1 MIKSSTHDWFY
12 KDLTCECVCVCG
24 VSVQVYWLQSL
35 CFSAL
40 CNDKV
45 PGGVWHNTDSIR
57 VLHLRTWCVGNILI
71 SSGEQQVDVI
81 WLRTM
86 AHFLSNKKSR
96 TSVPMCL
103 YPAVA
108 SSHLWSYNTPGKC
121 SFWMLR
127 NYLHALFF
135 SSVWGAEMA
144 VSSFNRRQWASQS
157 LRVTAKELSIVGPQG
172 KNSAIAE
179 RFSKYV
185 LVCVFDPALIY
196 ALFSFHPP
204 EQTCS
209 NFIFHFRH
217 CCLFSFSSGRNV
229 QICSRQSGVFS
240 DVSTYDAS
248 SINKQRIVLVSKL
261 VLN

>member
-1 MIKSSTHDWFY
+1 
-12 KDLTCECVCVCG
+12 
-24 VSVQVYWLQSL
+24 
-35 CFSAL
+35 
-40 CNDKV
+40 
-45 PGGVWHNTDSIR
+45 
-57 VLHLRTWCVGNILI
+57 
-71 SSGEQQVDVI
+71 
-81 WLRTM
+81 
-86 AHFLSNKKSR
+86 
-96 TSVPMCL
+96 
-103 YPAVA
+103 
-108 SSHLWSYNTPGKC
+108 
-121 SFWMLR
+121 
-127 NYLHALFF
+127 
-135 SSVWGAEMA
+135 MA

-196 ALFSFHPP
+196 AFCFLFILLSKHAPISSFASVTAVCSRFHPA
-204 EQTCS
+204 
-209 NFIFHFRH
+209 
-217 CCLFSFSSGRNV
+217 V